1 MAKIYVGG
9 PMRGYKDLNF
19 PAFNKAAQDLTDQM
33 WEVINPVDLNPDPN
47 ADYIECMR
55 KDIAALT
62 TCQAIYLLKGW
73 EKSKGATFEFMV
85 ARTLEL
91 QVIFEV

>member
-62 TCQAIYLLKGW
+62 TCHAIYLLKGW
-73 EKSKGATFEFMV
+73 ENSDGANAEYQV
-85 ARTLEL
+85 ARMLDL
-91 QVIFEV
+91 KIYFEV